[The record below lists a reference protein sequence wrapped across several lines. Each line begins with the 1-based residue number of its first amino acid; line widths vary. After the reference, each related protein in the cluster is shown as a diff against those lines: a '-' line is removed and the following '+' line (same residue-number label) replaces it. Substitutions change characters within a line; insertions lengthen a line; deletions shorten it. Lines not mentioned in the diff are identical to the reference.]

1 MTHYL
6 FIHQNFPGQFPHIVR
21 ALAERGNEVVA
32 VGEARPLQQRRQPHP
47 KVRLI
52 DYPSP
57 KGAGANTHHYLRS
70 LEAHVRRGQ
79 EILRVCQ
86 RLIAKGFQPDIVVTH
101 PGWGEAL
108 FLREAFPRA
117 RIIHYL
123 EFFYRAQ
130 GADVGFDPEF
140 PDTLDDRCRVRVKN
154 STQLL
159 SFEGADAGISPTAWQ
174 KSRYPADWQPR
185 IAQCHDGIDT
195 RLVCPDLTATIKLS
209 AIVGAGG
216 TAMIALTPAEEVVT
230 YVARNLEPY
239 RGFHTF
245 MRALPNIL
253 EQRPNAR
260 ILIVGGDEVSY
271 GRPPEGGG
279 SFRERYSKEWGA
291 GVNQSRVHFLG
302 KLPYADYLRVLQ
314 ISSLHVYLTYP
325 FVLSW
330 SMLEAMSAGCLVLGS
345 ATPPVMEVIREGE
358 NGFLADFFDAQQLA
372 RRVTELLAVRNDLT
386 GIRHAAR
393 DTIRA
398 TYDLDDIC
406 LPQMLKLLS
415 PA

>member
-1 MTHYL
+1 MPRYL
-6 FIHQNFPGQFPHIVR
+6 FIHQNFPGQFSHIAQ
-21 ALAERGNEVVA
+21 ALAERGGEVIA
-32 VGEARPLQQRRQPHP
+32 VGEKRRLEQRQALHP

-52 DYPSP
+52 GYPSP
-57 KGAGANTHHYLRS
+57 KGAGAHTHHYLRG

-79 EILRVCQ
+79 EIVRVCQ
-86 RLIAKGFQPDIVVTH
+86 SLIAKKFQPDIVVAH

-123 EFFYRAQ
+123 EFFYCTQ

-140 PDTLDDRCRVRVKN
+140 PTTLDDHCRVRIKN
-154 STQLL
+154 ATQLL
-159 SFEGADAGISPTAWQ
+159 SFEGADAGISPTVWQ

-185 IAQCHDGIDT
+185 IARCHDGIDT
-195 RLVCPDLTATIKLS
+195 HRVCLDPTATIKLPVK
-209 AIVGAGG
+209 VGAGE
-216 TAMIALTPAEEVVT
+216 TAMIALTPADEVLT

-245 MRALPNIL
+245 MRAVPDIL
-253 EQRPNAR
+253 ERRPHAR
-260 ILIVGGDEVSY
+260 ILVVGGDEVSY

-279 SFRERYSKEWGA
+279 TFRERYSKEWGPD
-291 GVNQSRVHFLG
+291 VDQSRIHFLG
-302 KLPYADYLRVLQ
+302 RIPYADYLRILQ

-330 SMLEAMSAGCLVLGS
+330 SMLGAMSAGCVVLGS
-345 ATPPVMEVIREGE
+345 ATAPVQEVIRDGE
-358 NGFLADFFDAQQLA
+358 NGFLTDFFDAKQLA
-372 RRVTELLAVRNDLT
+372 KRVTELLAARSDLA

-393 DTIRA
+393 ETIRVA
-398 TYDLDDIC
+398 YDLNDIC

-415 PA
+415 TK

>member
-1 MTHYL
+1 LTSYL
-6 FIHQNFPGQFPHIVR
+6 FIHQNFPCQFAHIVR
-21 ALAERGNEVVA
+21 ALADQGDEVVA
-32 VGEARPLQQRRQPHP
+32 VGEKRRLEQRQALHP

-52 DYPSP
+52 GYRSP
-57 KGAGANTHHYLRS
+57 KGAGAHTHQYLRS

-79 EILRVCQ
+79 EIVRVCQ
-86 RLIAKGFQPDIVVTH
+86 SLIAKGFKPDIVVAH
-101 PGWGEAL
+101 SGWGEAL

-123 EFFYRAQ
+123 QFFYRTQ

-140 PDTLDDRCRVRVKN
+140 PTTLDDHCRVRIKN
-154 STQLL
+154 ATQLL
-159 SFEGADAGISPTAWQ
+159 SFEGADAGISPTVWQ

-185 IAQCHDGIDT
+185 IAQCHDGIDSH
-195 RLVCPDLTATIKLS
+195 RVCPDPTATVRLS
-209 AIVGAGG
+209 VKVGAGE
-216 TAMIALTPAEEVVT
+216 TAMSELTPADEIVT

-245 MRALPNIL
+245 MRAVPAIL
-253 EQRPNAR
+253 EQRPNVR
-260 ILIVGGDEVSY
+260 ILVVGGDEISY

-279 SFRERYSKEWGA
+279 TFRERYSKDWGPD
-291 GVNQSRVHFLG
+291 VDQSRVYFLARI
-302 KLPYADYLRVLQ
+302 PYADYLRVLQ

-345 ATPPVMEVIREGE
+345 TTPPVMEAIREGE
-358 NGFLADFFDAQQLA
+358 NGFLADFFEAQPLA
-372 RRVTELLAVRNDLT
+372 KRVTELLSAGGDLS

-393 DTIRA
+393 ETIRA
-398 TYDLDDIC
+398 SYDLDDIC
-406 LPQMLKLLS
+406 LPQMLKILS
-415 PA
+415 TE